1 MQSSIPRVLP
11 WSVRERVSDN
21 PGLATISR
29 GKRRIRRRKRR
40 ADLDINEVS
49 IDVVGAEP
57 QFQVK
62 YLSNAITVTATTRV
76 VVAAATRGA
85 TGVALQW

>member
-1 MQSSIPRVLP
+1 LS

-21 PGLATISR
+21 PGLATTSR

-40 ADLDINEVS
+40 ADLDINKVS

-57 QFQVK
+57 QFQVM
-62 YLSNAITVTATTRV
+62 YLSNAITVTATARV
-76 VVAAATRGA
+76 VVAAATRGT
-85 TGVALQW
+85 TGVALQLSLLV

>member
-1 MQSSIPRVLP
+1 LQ

-29 GKRRIRRRKRR
+29 GKRRIRKRKRR

-76 VVAAATRGA
+76 VVVAAATRGA